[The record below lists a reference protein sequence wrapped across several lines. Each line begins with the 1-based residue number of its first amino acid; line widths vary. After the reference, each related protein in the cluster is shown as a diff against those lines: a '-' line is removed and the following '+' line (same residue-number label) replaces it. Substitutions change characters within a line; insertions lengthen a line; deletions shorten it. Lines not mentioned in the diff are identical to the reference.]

1 MKFNRSEIMKAAW
14 KKFNRFDLTFA
25 QALHLA
31 WAEAKLAAMRF
42 NVWAESFGM
51 SEPVLLGGNLT
62 NDEAEE
68 LVYWKKSRYD
78 RVWTVKAA

>member
-31 WAEAKLAAMRF
+31 WAEAKMAAARY
-42 NVWAESFGM
+42 NVYGEDFGC
-51 SEPVLLGGNLT
+51 ERVLIASGVTQDRAG
-62 NDEAEE
+62 E
-68 LVYWKKSRYD
+68 LEWFHKTRYD
-78 RVWTVKAA
+78 RIVVKAA